1 MTYLAH
7 RRAHIKADVA
17 TITVPTYSTVA
28 VGTTF
33 SISSTPT
40 KTSAT
45 VSGGY
50 IVLHDQSSWRI
61 EAQFLSQY
69 YFTTQNATNMIKIQ
83 FWDGTSYYGEQG
95 KYSQVENLNMCRNAC
110 KLFIPSSAITTS
122 ISLIPRVVSM
132 SGTIG
137 DTTAATT
144 AIALPELRIIEIPND

>member
-17 TITVPTYSTVA
+17 SITVPTYSTVG
-28 VGTTF
+28 VGSTF

-61 EAQFLSQY
+61 EAQFLSDY

-83 FWDGTSYYGEQG
+83 FWDGTSYHGEQG

-137 DTTAATT
+137 DTTTATN